1 MLIFRK
7 TKFLYRYNPMNL
19 LKLCR
24 MMSDY
29 KKGELYY
36 VEENYSY
43 CCRFKYHYF
52 FKRICRSPS
61 QTPAEQNRYIDV
73 QMLGINDF
81 HGQLDTI
88 KKLITKKLVVL
99 IT

>member
-1 MLIFRK
+1 
-7 TKFLYRYNPMNL
+7 MNL

-29 KKGELYY
+29 KKGEMNY
-36 VEENYSY
+36 VEKIIPAVAVLSTIT
-43 CCRFKYHYF
+43 FSSVF
-52 FKRICRSPS
+52 AASS

-81 HGQLDTI
+81 HGQLDTV
-88 KKLITKKLVVL
+88 KKLIIKKPVAL

>member
-29 KKGELYY
+29 KK
-36 VEENYSY
+36 ENYIMWKKIIPTVAVLSTITFSSVFAAPHL
-43 CCRFKYHYF
+43 R
-52 FKRICRSPS
+52 
-61 QTPAEQNRYIDV
+61 
-73 QMLGINDF
+73 L
-81 HGQLDTI
+81 QLNKTA
-88 KKLITKKLVVL
+88 T
-99 IT
+99 

>member
-36 VEENYSY
+36 VEKIIPTVAVLS
-43 CCRFKYHYF
+43 
-52 FKRICRSPS
+52 
-61 QTPAEQNRYIDV
+61 
-73 QMLGINDF
+73 
-81 HGQLDTI
+81 TI
-88 KKLITKKLVVL
+88 TFQPYLPLPISDSS
-99 IT
+99 